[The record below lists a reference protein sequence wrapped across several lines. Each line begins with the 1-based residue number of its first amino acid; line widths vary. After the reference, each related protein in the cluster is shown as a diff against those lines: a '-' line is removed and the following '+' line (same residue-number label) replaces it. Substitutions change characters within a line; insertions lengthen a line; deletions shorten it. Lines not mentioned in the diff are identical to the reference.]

1 MQNPAMYEEEI
12 DLKEYLRIIYKR
24 KWIILATVAVI
35 TALGMIVSFA
45 ITPVYQG
52 STTLLVETKK
62 TGIPML
68 TDFGDLGKG
77 DPIQTQCEI
86 VRSRCVVDAAV
97 MALDLPN
104 KPRPYYGFFK
114 NLFTFLKLHESWP
127 GKAIIA
133 WLESGFRKSDE
144 ILKLSDYE
152 KRRRIVEDVG
162 KRLSV
167 KAVKKTDLIEISVEA
182 NAPDLARDLAD
193 TVAVEYMKLSLDARR
208 GEAKSVKE
216 FVDNQL
222 EIRERELK
230 ELEKQLR
237 EFKENNGIVSLAEE
251 IRINLEKQAQ
261 FEKTLEEVL
270 IERESLKV
278 KIANLEADLKKQDK
292 LVVSQSTLTKNPLL
306 DQLKSQKIEL
316 ELKLERFIS
325 DGLTDNHPEVKKVN
339 AELNQTINKIS
350 SEESKV
356 FGSKVYTL
364 NEIQRR
370 LESEYIE
377 YNATYKALEVKQQ
390 GLEKL
395 CRAYRESFENLPQ
408 KELEFLRLARDIKVT
423 EEIFIMLS
431 KKKEEARISE
441 AMEIGNI
448 RVIDHAESPVKP
460 IKPKKALNTVISMI
474 LGLMIAL
481 GLAFT
486 IEFFD
491 TTFKSA
497 DDVEKY
503 LSLAVLGSIPFMK
516 RDEDDPKPE
525 ADESGFSEFKS
536 RLITDIDPKSPVAET
551 YRSLRT
557 NIQFVNIDKKIKTLL
572 VTSAG
577 PSEGKSTTIANLA
590 VTTAQLGHKTL
601 LIDCDLRKP
610 MVHNIFDLN
619 RTRGV
624 TNILAG
630 GMKVDDVVLESG
642 IENLWVLP
650 TGPIP
655 PNPSELL
662 GSQKMTELLE
672 ELKEKFTMVLIDAPP
687 ILAVTDAA
695 VLSPKLDGVMMVI
708 HSEKTD
714 RESARRA
721 KGLLTHV
728 GASII
733 GVVLNGVQ
741 AGKGYGNYYYYY
753 YAYYGHDGQKK
764 EGKEAKRRHRTKK
777 EKERA

>member
-24 KWIILATVAVI
+24 KWIILATVVVI
-35 TALGMIVSFA
+35 TTLGMIVSFA

-52 STTLLVETKK
+52 TTTLLVETKK
-62 TGIPML
+62 PGIPML

-86 VRSRCVVDAAV
+86 VRSRSVVDAAV
-97 MALDLPN
+97 RSLDLPN
-104 KPRPYYGFFK
+104 RPRPYFGFFK
-114 NLFTFLKLHESWP
+114 NLFTFLKFHESWP
-127 GKAIIA
+127 GKPLIS
-133 WLESGFRKSDE
+133 WLEAGFHKSDE
-144 ILKLSDYE
+144 FLKVSDYE
-152 KRRRIVEDVG
+152 KRRWIIEDVS
-162 KRLSV
+162 RNLSV

-182 NAPDLARDLAD
+182 NTPDLARDLAN
-193 TVAVEYMKLSLDARR
+193 TIAVEYMKLSLDARR

-216 FVDNQL
+216 FVDEQL

-230 ELEKQLR
+230 ELEKNLK
-237 EFKENNGIVSLAEE
+237 EFKERNGIVSLSEE

-261 FEKTLEEVL
+261 FERVLEEVL

-278 KIANLEADLKKQDK
+278 KIANLEIDLKKQDK
-292 LVVSQSTLTKNPLL
+292 LVVSSSTLTKNPLL

-316 ELKLERFIS
+316 ELKLERFSS
-325 DGLTDNHPEVKKVN
+325 DGLTDIHPEVKKVN
-339 AELNQTINKIS
+339 AELSQTINKIS

-364 NEIQRR
+364 NEIQRK

-377 YNATYKALEVKQQ
+377 YNAMYKALEVKQQ

-395 CRAYRESFENLPQ
+395 CRAYRESFETLPR
-408 KELEFLRLARDIKVT
+408 KELEYLRLARDIKVT

-448 RVIDHAESPVKP
+448 RVIDTSESPVKP

-516 RDEDDPKPE
+516 RDGEE
-525 ADESGFSEFKS
+525 AKTSIDESGFSEFKS

-557 NIQFVNIDKKIKTLL
+557 NIQFVNIDKKLKTLL

-619 RTRGV
+619 RSRGI
-624 TNILAG
+624 TNILTG
-630 GMKVDDVVLESG
+630 GMKPEEVVLESG

-662 GSQKMTELLE
+662 GSQKMSELLE
-672 ELKEKFTMVLIDAPP
+672 DLKNTYSMILIDAPP

-695 VLSPKLDGVMMVI
+695 VLSPKLDGVLMVI

-721 KGLLTHV
+721 KGLLSHV

-753 YAYYGHDGQKK
+753 YAYDGHDGQKV
-764 EGKEAKRRHRTKK
+764 EGKRHHRSKK
-777 EKERA
+777 EKARS